1 MGSHRNALVAA
12 VRQDLAEARGTARA
26 VLAAAESARG
36 EAQHRKRMVRE
47 AYATC
52 LNQLAAA
59 REDTRDDIQ
68 RRYRSE
74 AVRLAGHLRGLAT
87 VTATGAA
94 GAPWRVW
101 APSEP
106 EPGGRPGLLRIGTIA
121 FDETAALPGLVPLLD
136 AAHLHLSGPSAVL
149 DQVITGLLLRALGST
164 RPGDVRLTVY
174 DPEQLGGTLAPF
186 APLSPALVGPGAL
199 GSLLDDLVEHIC
211 RINETPGPRTEPW
224 RLVVLLADRATA
236 AEMTPAQRAQL
247 DRIVRTG
254 VACGV
259 HLVVRGLELE
269 DHPSVE
275 RIVVHDQ
282 AAFCDSLGR
291 LEIKLDPPPPADR
304 VTAFCRSA
312 AERMRAGPAPA
323 RLSDLEP
330 PRFWAESSL
339 TGLTAPIGDGT
350 DGTLIEVPLG
360 DDLPHALIGGPAGS
374 GRTNLLHV
382 WLGSLATRY
391 GPEELALYLLDF
403 AAGMSFARYA
413 AGSRDPSW
421 LPQVR
426 LAGINI
432 DSDREFGLATL
443 RHLGDELRTRSQAAK
458 RHGADTLAG
467 LRTADP
473 GGYWPRIVAVVDE
486 FPAMLTGRDASAEEA
501 LHLLEDLARRGGS
514 HGIHLILAATDLA
527 GYRPL
532 LAHLPL
538 RIALP
543 KARRVL
549 ADDNLGAAV
558 IPRYHAVVNT
568 DSGQSGAN
576 RIVRLPDA
584 GDRTVWRTLQRRLWR
599 SRPVGCEE
607 PRLFNG
613 TAVPRLPAGYRPA
626 GRMPSADAP
635 VGSSPG
641 AVLGERID
649 VAAQPARLRLG
660 RMPGRNLAVLG
671 ARTDEAGDVLAAAAL
686 SLAAQGP
693 AQFSVICL
701 VPEAERAAARLV
713 AELPAAGWYD
723 SADVTFDLPG
733 SDVPHYVIG
742 YALDAAGP
750 VHRPALRALLD
761 DGPERRIHVLGW
773 WRTVPRLRDDLGGMG
788 AGFDAIG
795 AWVALDVPGADLA
808 PLYPQPGGPLWHPR
822 PRRALFF
829 DRSVHR
835 TPEVIIPYEVNSDHT

>member
-12 VRQDLAEARGTARA
+12 VRQELAEARGTARA

-36 EAQHRKRMVRE
+36 EAQQRKRMVRE

-52 LNQLAAA
+52 LTQLAAA
-59 REDTRDDIQ
+59 REAARDDIQ

-87 VTATGAA
+87 VSATGAA

-106 EPGGRPGLLRIGTIA
+106 EPGDRPGLLRIGTIA
-121 FDETAALPGLVPLLD
+121 FEETAALPALVPLLG
-136 AAHLHLSGPSAVL
+136 AAHLHLSGPAPAL
-149 DQVITGLLLRALGST
+149 DQMITGLLLRALGST
-164 RPGDVRLTVY
+164 RPGDVQLTVY

-186 APLSPALVGPGAL
+186 APLGPALVGPGAF
-199 GSLLDDLVEHIC
+199 GSLLDELVEHIC
-211 RINETPGPRTEPW
+211 RINGMPGPRTEPW

-236 AEMTPAQRAQL
+236 AEMTAVQRAQL
-247 DRIVRTG
+247 DRVVRTG
-254 VACGV
+254 VASGV
-259 HLVVRGLELE
+259 HLIVRGLDVE
-269 DHPSVE
+269 DIGSVE
-275 RIVVHDQ
+275 RVVVHEQ
-282 AAFCDSLGR
+282 TAFCDSLGP
-291 LEIKLDPPPPADR
+291 LAITLDPPPPADR
-304 VTAFCRSA
+304 VTAFCKA
-312 AERMRAGPAPA
+312 AADRLHAGPAPA

-330 PRFWAESSL
+330 PKFWAASAAH
-339 TGLTAPIGDGT
+339 GLAAPIGDCT
-350 DGTLIEVPLG
+350 DGTMVEVPLG
-360 DDLPHALIGGPAGS
+360 DAYPHVLIGGPAGS
-374 GRTNLLHV
+374 GKTNLIHV

-391 GPEELALYLLDF
+391 GPEELALYLLGF
-403 AAGMSFARYA
+403 SEGVSFARYA
-413 AGSRDPSW
+413 PGSRDPSW

-426 LAGINI
+426 LAGVNVNA
-432 DSDREFGLATL
+432 DREFGLAML
-443 RHLGDELRTRSQAAK
+443 RHLAEEVRARSL
-458 RHGADTLAG
+458 HGAGSLAG
-467 LRTADP
+467 LRAAAPD
-473 GGYWPRIVAVVDE
+473 GHWPRIVAVIDE
-486 FPAMLTGRDASAEEA
+486 FQTLTTGRDAVAEEA
-501 LHLLEDLARRGGS
+501 TGLLADLARRGGPQ
-514 HGIHLILAATDLA
+514 GVHLILASPDTIGVQTLA
-527 GYRPL
+527 G
-532 LAHLPL
+532 HVPL

-549 ADDNLGAAV
+549 TDDNLAPAV

-568 DSGQSGAN
+568 ESGAPGAN

-607 PRLFNG
+607 PRLFDGN
-613 TAVPRLPAGYRPA
+613 AVPRLPAAYRPA
-626 GRMPSADAP
+626 GRLPGAGDP

-693 AQFSVICL
+693 AHFSVICL
-701 VPEAERAAARLV
+701 AAEAERAAARLV
-713 AELPAAGWYD
+713 AELPAADWYD
-723 SADVTFDLPG
+723 SADVTFDLPVT
-733 SDVPHYVIG
+733 DVPHYVLG

-750 VHRPALRALLD
+750 AHRESLRALLD
-761 DGPERRIHVLGW
+761 TGPERRTHVLGW
-773 WRTVPRLRDDLGGMG
+773 WRTVPRLRDDLGGLG
-788 AGFDAIG
+788 AGFEAIG

-808 PLYPQPGGPLWHPR
+808 PLYPQPGGPVWYPR
-822 PRRALFF
+822 NRRALFF

>member
-12 VRQDLAEARGTARA
+12 VRQELAEARGTARA
-26 VLAAAESARG
+26 VLAAAETARG
-36 EAQHRKRMVRE
+36 EAQHRKGLVRE

-59 REDTRDDIQ
+59 REAARDDIQ

-121 FDETAALPGLVPLLD
+121 FEETAALPGLVPLLD
-136 AAHLHLSGPSAVL
+136 AAHLHLAGPPAVL

-164 RPGDVRLTVY
+164 RPGDVQLTVY

-186 APLSPALVGPGAL
+186 APLSPSLVGPGAL
-199 GSLLDDLVEHIC
+199 GSLLDELVEHIC
-211 RINETPGPRTEPW
+211 RVNAMPGPRTEPW
-224 RLVVLLADRATA
+224 RLVVLLADRATG
-236 AEMTPAQRAQL
+236 AEMTPVQRAQL
-247 DRIVRTG
+247 ERIVRNG
-254 VACGV
+254 VAAGV
-259 HLVVRGLELE
+259 HLLVRGLDLV
-269 DHPSVE
+269 DHASVE
-275 RIVVHDQ
+275 RIVVSERT
-282 AAFCDSLGR
+282 AYCDSLGT
-291 LEIKLDPPPPADR
+291 LPISLDPPPPADR
-304 VTAFCRSA
+304 VAAFCKA
-312 AERMRAGPAPA
+312 AADRLRAGPAPA

-330 PRFWAESSL
+330 PKFWAASSAY
-339 TGLTAPIGDGT
+339 GLPAPIGDCT
-350 DGTLIEVPLG
+350 DGTMVEVPLG
-360 DDLPHALIGGPAGS
+360 DEFPHALIGGPSGS
-374 GRTNLLHV
+374 GKTNLIHV
-382 WLGSLATRY
+382 WLSSLATRY

-403 AAGMSFARYA
+403 KEGVSFARYA
-413 AGSRDPSW
+413 PGSRDPSW

-426 LAGINI
+426 LAGINVNA
-432 DSDREFGLATL
+432 DREFGLAML
-443 RHLGDELRTRSQAAK
+443 RHLAEEMRTRSLAGK
-458 RHGADTLAG
+458 RHGAGTLAG
-467 LRTADP
+467 LRAADP
-473 GGYWPRIVAVVDE
+473 DGHWPRIVAVVDE
-486 FPAMLTGRDASAEEA
+486 FQALITGRDATAEEA
-501 LHLLEDLARRGGS
+501 AGLLEDIARRGGAQ
-514 HGIHLILAATDLA
+514 GVHLILASPDTIGVQALS
-527 GYRPL
+527 GCF
-532 LAHLPL
+532 PL

-543 KARRVL
+543 KARRIL
-549 ADDNLGAAV
+549 PDDNLAAAV

-568 DSGQSGAN
+568 ASGAAGAN

-599 SRPVGCEE
+599 SRPIGCEE
-607 PRLFNG
+607 PRLFDGN
-613 TAVPRLPAGYRPA
+613 AVPRLPAAYRLA
-626 GRMPSADAP
+626 AFSAP
-635 VGSSPG
+635 GPTLIGSSPG

-671 ARTDEAGDVLAAAAL
+671 ARTDEACDVLAAAAL

-693 AQFSVICL
+693 AHFSVICL
-701 VPEAERAAARLV
+701 APEAERAAARLV
-713 AELPAAGWYD
+713 AELPAADWYD
-723 SADVTFDLPG
+723 SSDVTFDLPATE
-733 SDVPHYVIG
+733 VPHYVLG

-750 VHRPALRALLD
+750 AHRPSLRALLD
-761 DGPERRIHVLGW
+761 SGPERRTHVLGW
-773 WRTVPRLRDDLGGMG
+773 WRTVPRLRDDLGGLG
-788 AGFDAIG
+788 ADLDAIG
-795 AWVALDVPGADLA
+795 AWVALDVAGADLT
-808 PLYPQPGGPLWHPR
+808 PLYPHPGGPVWYPR

>member
-12 VRQDLAEARGTARA
+12 VRQELAEARGTARA
-26 VLAAAESARG
+26 VLAAAETARG
-36 EAQHRKRMVRE
+36 EAQHRKGLVRE

-59 REDTRDDIQ
+59 RETARDDIQ

-87 VTATGAA
+87 VSATGAA

-121 FDETAALPGLVPLLD
+121 FEETAALPGLVPLLD
-136 AAHLHLSGPSAVL
+136 AAHLHLAGPPAVL

-174 DPEQLGGTLAPF
+174 DPEQLGGILAPF
-186 APLSPALVGPGAL
+186 APLSPSLVGPGAL
-199 GSLLDDLVEHIC
+199 GSLLDELVEHIC
-211 RINETPGPRTEPW
+211 RVNEMPGPRTEPW

-236 AEMTPAQRAQL
+236 AEMTAVQRAQL
-247 DRIVRTG
+247 DRIVRNG
-254 VACGV
+254 VAAGV
-259 HLVVRGLELE
+259 HLLVRGLDLE
-269 DHPSVE
+269 EHASVE
-275 RIVVHDQ
+275 RIVVSERT
-282 AAFCDSLGR
+282 AYCDSLGP
-291 LEIKLDPPPPADR
+291 LAITLDPPPPADR
-304 VTAFCRSA
+304 VAAFCKA
-312 AERMRAGPAPA
+312 AADRLRAGPAPA
-323 RLSDLEP
+323 KLSDLEP
-330 PRFWAESSL
+330 PKFWAASSAY
-339 TGLTAPIGDGT
+339 GLPAPIGDCT
-350 DGTLIEVPLG
+350 DGTMVEVPLG
-360 DDLPHALIGGPAGS
+360 DEFPHALIGGPSGS
-374 GRTNLLHV
+374 GKTNLIHV

-403 AAGMSFARYA
+403 KEGVSFARYA
-413 AGSRDPSW
+413 PGSRDPSW

-432 DSDREFGLATL
+432 NADREFGLAML
-443 RHLGDELRTRSQAAK
+443 RHLAEELRTRSLAGK
-458 RHGADTLAG
+458 RHGAGTLAE
-467 LRTADP
+467 LRAADP
-473 GGYWPRIVAVVDE
+473 DGHWPRIVAVVDE
-486 FPAMLTGRDASAEEA
+486 FQALITGRDAVAEEA
-501 LHLLEDLARRGGS
+501 AGLLEDIARRGGPQ
-514 HGIHLILAATDLA
+514 GVHLILASPDTIGVQSLA
-527 GYRPL
+527 GCF
-532 LAHLPL
+532 PL

-543 KARRVL
+543 KARRIL
-549 ADDNLGAAV
+549 PDDNLAAAV

-568 DSGQSGAN
+568 ASGAAGAN

-607 PRLFNG
+607 PRLFDGN
-613 TAVPRLPAGYRPA
+613 AVPRLPAAYRAAASTLEP
-626 GRMPSADAP
+626 
-635 VGSSPG
+635 GSSPG

-649 VAAQPARLRLG
+649 VAARPARLRLG

-671 ARTDEAGDVLAAAAL
+671 ARTDEACDVLSAAAL

-693 AQFSVICL
+693 AHFSVICL
-701 VPEAERAAARLV
+701 APEAERAAARLV
-713 AELPAAGWYD
+713 AELPVADWYD
-723 SADVTFDLPG
+723 SSDVTFDLPAAE
-733 SDVPHYVIG
+733 VPHYVLG

-750 VHRPALRALLD
+750 AHRESLRALLD
-761 DGPERRIHVLGW
+761 TGPERRTHVLGW
-773 WRTVPRLRDDLGGMG
+773 WRTVPRLRDDLGGLN

-795 AWVALDVPGADLA
+795 AWVALDVPGADLT
-808 PLYPQPGGPLWHPR
+808 PLYPQPGGPVWYPR
-822 PRRALFF
+822 ARRALFF